1 MSNIIIENL
10 SFTYS
15 RKTPFEKKALI
26 DINLVINEGEF
37 VGIIGHTGS
46 GKSTFIQHLNGLI
59 MPQEGT
65 VKIFDVD
72 LSVKKPKPDLRKL
85 RGDVGMV
92 FQYPEYQL
100 FDETVARDVAFGPKN
115 LKLPKEEID
124 IRVKEAIE
132 MVGLDY
138 YDIKDRAPF
147 DLSGGQKRRVAIAG
161 VIAMRPKALILDEPT
176 AGLDPRGKEQILSL
190 ITHLKEH
197 CTPTIIVIS
206 HDVDEITRFA
216 DRIIVF
222 NEAKIEYDMPMKEL
236 FTNEKSLQEIGLDI
250 PKAIKINNELKRRG
264 INLEG
269 DIITPLDLERA
280 VVNYYNKNKGGNLDI
295 GALPDR
301 EIMPQTTAYGS
312 LFEEVDS

>member
-65 VKIFDVD
+65 VKIFDVN

-138 YDIKDRAPF
+138 DDIKDRAPF

-250 PKAIKINNELKRRG
+250 PKAIKINNELKKRG

-280 VVNYYNKNKGGNLDI
+280 VVNYYNKNKGGNLDL

-301 EIMPQTTAYGS
+301 EIMPQTSACGS
-312 LFEEVDS
+312 LFEEVDL

>member
-72 LSVKKPKPDLRKL
+72 LTVKKPKPDLRKL

-124 IRVKEAIE
+124 LRVKEAIE

-138 YDIKDRAPF
+138 DDIKDRAPF

-236 FTNEKSLQEIGLDI
+236 FTNEKSLQEMGLDI
-250 PKAIKINNELKRRG
+250 PKAIKINNELKKRG
-264 INLEG
+264 VNLEG
-269 DIITPLDLERA
+269 DIITPLDLEKA
-280 VVNYYNKNKGGNLDI
+280 VVRYYNKYKGGNLDI
-295 GALPDR
+295 GALPER
-301 EIMPQTTAYGS
+301 EIMPQTSAYGS
-312 LFEEVDS
+312 LFEEVDL

>member
-280 VVNYYNKNKGGNLDI
+280 VVNYYNKSKGGNLDI

>member
-72 LSVKKPKPDLRKL
+72 LTVKKPKPDLRKL

-124 IRVKEAIE
+124 LRVKEAIE

-138 YDIKDRAPF
+138 DDIKDRAPF

-236 FTNEKSLQEIGLDI
+236 FTNEKSLQEMGLDI
-250 PKAIKINNELKRRG
+250 PKAIKINNELKKRG
-264 INLEG
+264 VNLEG
-269 DIITPLDLERA
+269 DIITPLDLEKA
-280 VVNYYNKNKGGNLDI
+280 VVRYYNKYKGGNLDI
-295 GALPDR
+295 GALPEK
-301 EIMPQTTAYGS
+301 EIMPQTSAYGS
-312 LFEEVDS
+312 LFEEVDL

>member
-72 LSVKKPKPDLRKL
+72 LTVKKPKPDLRKL

-138 YDIKDRAPF
+138 DDIKDRAPF

-250 PKAIKINNELKRRG
+250 PKAIKINNELKKRG

-280 VVNYYNKNKGGNLDI
+280 VVNYYNKNKGGNLDL

-301 EIMPQTTAYGS
+301 EIMPQTSAYGS
-312 LFEEVDS
+312 LFEEVDL

>member
-26 DINLVINEGEF
+26 DINLEINEGEF

-72 LSVKKPKPDLRKL
+72 LTVKKPKPDLRKL

-115 LKLPKEEID
+115 LKLPKEEVD

-138 YDIKDRAPF
+138 NDIKDRAPF

-250 PKAIKINNELKRRG
+250 PKAIKINNELKKRG

-280 VVNYYNKNKGGNLDI
+280 VVNYYNKNKGGNLDLS
-295 GALPDR
+295 ALPDR
-301 EIMPQTTAYGS
+301 EIMPQTSAYGS
-312 LFEEVDS
+312 LFEEVDL